1 MLLGVP
7 DFFVPCQHTDPVMR
21 NETPDV
27 TLWHAPNLQAEL
39 LRARFVDFSYD
50 VHTHDTACFALL
62 TRGAIRIRMR
72 GAEFI
77 ARAGD
82 LYAIDAD
89 QPHAGW
95 PVDSNGWQQRTLYV
109 DLNYLRSLVRDED
122 VVRGISVAG
131 PLIRDQTLA
140 ELFYEMHNCSQL
152 QRSDAASA
160 LYCEEVYLKFAAR
173 LLDRHVRDADAPAIV
188 GKESRAIRLAQEYLD
203 QHLGQ
208 QVHLQDIAVVAGLPA
223 FRLFRA
229 FELATGMTPHAYQR
243 QARVRVAKSL
253 IRLNHSLADVS
264 AATGFSDQAHLT
276 RWFRRIMG
284 VTPGAYRNAVV
295 LR

>member
-1 MLLGVP
+1 
-7 DFFVPCQHTDPVMR
+7 MR
-21 NETPDV
+21 NEAPDI

-72 GAEFI
+72 GTEFI
-77 ARAGD
+77 AQAGD

-95 PVDSNGWQQRTLYV
+95 PVDSDGWQQRTLYV
-109 DLNYLRSLVRDED
+109 DLNYLRSLVRDEN
-122 VVRGISVAG
+122 VVRNISVAG
-131 PLIRDQTLA
+131 PLIRDKGLA
-140 ELFYEMHNCSQL
+140 ELFYKMHNCSQC
-152 QRSDAASA
+152 QTSDIAPDAASA

-173 LLDRHVRDADAPAIV
+173 LFDRHVRDAETPAIV

-203 QHLGQ
+203 QHLGR
-208 QVHLQDIAVVAGLPA
+208 QVHLQDIAAAAGLPA

-229 FELATGMTPHAYQR
+229 FERATGMTPHAYQR

-284 VTPGAYRNAVV
+284 ITPGAYRNAFGSV
-295 LR
+295 LVAR